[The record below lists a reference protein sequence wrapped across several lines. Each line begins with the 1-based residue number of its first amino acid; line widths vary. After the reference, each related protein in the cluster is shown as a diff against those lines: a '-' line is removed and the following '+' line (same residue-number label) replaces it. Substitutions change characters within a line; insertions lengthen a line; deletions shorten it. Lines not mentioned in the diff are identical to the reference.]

1 MSWEGEG
8 RNWAGKIRVADD
20 VDLLCTRGS
29 LEGPV
34 TVVPSTGDSS
44 DLFLRQMLAL
54 WKMAGEAGLRK
65 DDGNGVEEDERN
77 EERRAEEG
85 EKGTAIFLNIEE
97 GESNAA
103 AFDRS
108 WEAAPSCFILDFPK
122 RATCPVGR
130 HE

>member
-1 MSWEGEG
+1 
-8 RNWAGKIRVADD
+8 VADD

-54 WKMAGEAGLRK
+54 WKMVGRAGVRIDD
-65 DDGNGVEEDERN
+65 DDGFEEDERN
-77 EERRAEEG
+77 EVRRAGKG

-103 AFDRS
+103 AFERS
-108 WEAAPSCFILDFPK
+108 WEAAPSCFIHDFPEQ
-122 RATCPVGR
+122 ATSSAFR
-130 HE
+130 HG

>member
-1 MSWEGEG
+1 M
-8 RNWAGKIRVADD
+8 
-20 VDLLCTRGS
+20 
-29 LEGPV
+29 EGPV

-54 WKMAGEAGLRK
+54 WKMAGRAGVRK
-65 DDGNGVEEDERN
+65 DDDDEVEEDARN
-77 EERRAEEG
+77 EVRRADEG

-108 WEAAPSCFILDFPK
+108 CEAAPSCFILDFPEQVTFP
-122 RATCPVGR
+122 ALR

>member
-1 MSWEGEG
+1 M
-8 RNWAGKIRVADD
+8 ADD

-54 WKMAGEAGLRK
+54 WEMAGRAGMRK
-65 DDGNGVEEDERN
+65 DDDDEVEEDERN
-77 EERRAEEG
+77 EVRRADEG

-108 WEAAPSCFILDFPK
+108 WEAAPSCFILDLPEK
-122 RATCPVGR
+122 ATFSVTR
-130 HE
+130 YE